1 MDIGL
6 QIKKF
11 REQQKISQEELAL
24 KIFVSRQTI
33 SNWETNKSC
42 PDVKSL
48 ITLSNIFNVSLD
60 NFIKEDIKEMRE
72 IVEKATIKKFNVI
85 SVVFLIELIV
95 VAISAYPL
103 FSIKGNIGIII
114 WLCLF
119 AITLY
124 TASKI
129 EKFKKS
135 HDIQTYKEILL
146 HTNAVLYILDPKN
159 SDLADL
165 GTVMP
170 NVYHTKEEM
179 IDCVNAFYE
188 GMVRRS
194 EEMKKHPNYKTG
206 ENYAYLGLPPCF
218 LIFDEYVAFFEMLGT
233 KESVSLLSQLKKIVM
248 LGRQAGYFLIVAC
261 QRPDAKYFSDGIR
274 DNFNFRVG
282 LGRIS
287 ELGYGML
294 FGSDVKKQFFQKR
307 IKGRGYCDVGTSVIS
322 EFYTP
327 LVPKGHDFLQTIGS
341 LAQARQ
347 DGTAT
352 CEAKGDGTD

>member
-24 KIFVSRQTI
+24 KIFVSRQII

-135 HDIQTYKEILL
+135 HDIQTYKEILAFIDGKQL
-146 HTNAVLYILDPKN
+146 THDETQQEIGKRNYQKIIFAFIAGVIALIICFVVIFICQHLTN
-159 SDLADL
+159 
-165 GTVMP
+165 
-170 NVYHTKEEM
+170 
-179 IDCVNAFYE
+179 
-188 GMVRRS
+188 
-194 EEMKKHPNYKTG
+194 
-206 ENYAYLGLPPCF
+206 
-218 LIFDEYVAFFEMLGT
+218 
-233 KESVSLLSQLKKIVM
+233 
-248 LGRQAGYFLIVAC
+248 
-261 QRPDAKYFSDGIR
+261 
-274 DNFNFRVG
+274 
-282 LGRIS
+282 
-287 ELGYGML
+287 
-294 FGSDVKKQFFQKR
+294 
-307 IKGRGYCDVGTSVIS
+307 
-322 EFYTP
+322 
-327 LVPKGHDFLQTIGS
+327 
-341 LAQARQ
+341 
-347 DGTAT
+347 
-352 CEAKGDGTD
+352 

>member
-1 MDIGL
+1 MNFNEKLINLRKSKGL
-6 QIKKF
+6 
-11 REQQKISQEELAL
+11 SQEELAL

-114 WLCLF
+114 WLCLY

-135 HDIQTYKEILL
+135 HDIQTYKEILAFIDGKQL
-146 HTNAVLYILDPKN
+146 THDETQQEIGKRNYQKIIFAFIAGVIALIICFVVILICQ
-159 SDLADL
+159 
-165 GTVMP
+165 
-170 NVYHTKEEM
+170 H
-179 IDCVNAFYE
+179 
-188 GMVRRS
+188 
-194 EEMKKHPNYKTG
+194 
-206 ENYAYLGLPPCF
+206 
-218 LIFDEYVAFFEMLGT
+218 LI
-233 KESVSLLSQLKKIVM
+233 
-248 LGRQAGYFLIVAC
+248 
-261 QRPDAKYFSDGIR
+261 
-274 DNFNFRVG
+274 
-282 LGRIS
+282 
-287 ELGYGML
+287 
-294 FGSDVKKQFFQKR
+294 
-307 IKGRGYCDVGTSVIS
+307 
-322 EFYTP
+322 
-327 LVPKGHDFLQTIGS
+327 
-341 LAQARQ
+341 
-347 DGTAT
+347 
-352 CEAKGDGTD
+352 

>member
-24 KIFVSRQTI
+24 KIFVSIQTI
-33 SNWETNKSC
+33 SIWETNKWC

-103 FSIKGNIGIII
+103 FNIKGNIGIII

-135 HDIQTYKEILL
+135 HDIQTYKEILAFIDGKQL
-146 HTNAVLYILDPKN
+146 THDETQQEIGKRNYQKIIFAFIAGVIALIICFVVIFICQHLTN
-159 SDLADL
+159 
-165 GTVMP
+165 
-170 NVYHTKEEM
+170 
-179 IDCVNAFYE
+179 
-188 GMVRRS
+188 
-194 EEMKKHPNYKTG
+194 
-206 ENYAYLGLPPCF
+206 
-218 LIFDEYVAFFEMLGT
+218 
-233 KESVSLLSQLKKIVM
+233 
-248 LGRQAGYFLIVAC
+248 
-261 QRPDAKYFSDGIR
+261 
-274 DNFNFRVG
+274 
-282 LGRIS
+282 
-287 ELGYGML
+287 
-294 FGSDVKKQFFQKR
+294 
-307 IKGRGYCDVGTSVIS
+307 
-322 EFYTP
+322 
-327 LVPKGHDFLQTIGS
+327 
-341 LAQARQ
+341 
-347 DGTAT
+347 
-352 CEAKGDGTD
+352 

>member
-42 PDVKSL
+42 PDIKSL

-129 EKFKKS
+129 EKFQKS
-135 HDIQTYKEILL
+135 HDIQPYEEIL
-146 HTNAVLYILDPKN
+146 AV
-159 SDLADL
+159 
-165 GTVMP
+165 
-170 NVYHTKEEM
+170 
-179 IDCVNAFYE
+179 ID
-188 GMVRRS
+188 G
-194 EEMKKHPNYKTG
+194 KQLTH
-206 ENYAYLGLPPCF
+206 
-218 LIFDEYVAFFEMLGT
+218 DET
-233 KESVSLLSQLKKIVM
+233 Q
-248 LGRQAGYFLIVAC
+248 Q
-261 QRPDAKYFSDGIR
+261 
-274 DNFNFRVG
+274 
-282 LGRIS
+282 
-287 ELGYGML
+287 ELGKRNY
-294 FGSDVKKQFFQKR
+294 QK
-307 IKGRGYCDVGTSVIS
+307 IIFALITGVITLIICFIVIS
-322 EFYTP
+322 IFQYSTN
-327 LVPKGHDFLQTIGS
+327 
-341 LAQARQ
+341 
-347 DGTAT
+347 
-352 CEAKGDGTD
+352 

>member
-103 FSIKGNIGIII
+103 FSIKGNIGILI

-135 HDIQTYKEILL
+135 HDIQTYKEILAFIDGKQL
-146 HTNAVLYILDPKN
+146 THDETQQEIGKRNYQKIIFAFIAGVIALIICFVVIFICQHLTN
-159 SDLADL
+159 
-165 GTVMP
+165 
-170 NVYHTKEEM
+170 
-179 IDCVNAFYE
+179 
-188 GMVRRS
+188 
-194 EEMKKHPNYKTG
+194 
-206 ENYAYLGLPPCF
+206 
-218 LIFDEYVAFFEMLGT
+218 
-233 KESVSLLSQLKKIVM
+233 
-248 LGRQAGYFLIVAC
+248 
-261 QRPDAKYFSDGIR
+261 
-274 DNFNFRVG
+274 
-282 LGRIS
+282 
-287 ELGYGML
+287 
-294 FGSDVKKQFFQKR
+294 
-307 IKGRGYCDVGTSVIS
+307 
-322 EFYTP
+322 
-327 LVPKGHDFLQTIGS
+327 
-341 LAQARQ
+341 
-347 DGTAT
+347 
-352 CEAKGDGTD
+352 

>member
-72 IVEKATIKKFNVI
+72 IVEKETIKKFNVI

-95 VAISAYPL
+95 VAVSAYPL

-119 AITLY
+119 VITLY

-129 EKFKKS
+129 EKFKKNY
-135 HDIQTYKEILL
+135 DIQTYKEILAFIDGKQL
-146 HTNAVLYILDPKN
+146 THDETQQEIGKRNYQKIIFAFIAGIIALIICFVVIFVCQHLTN
-159 SDLADL
+159 
-165 GTVMP
+165 
-170 NVYHTKEEM
+170 
-179 IDCVNAFYE
+179 
-188 GMVRRS
+188 
-194 EEMKKHPNYKTG
+194 
-206 ENYAYLGLPPCF
+206 
-218 LIFDEYVAFFEMLGT
+218 
-233 KESVSLLSQLKKIVM
+233 
-248 LGRQAGYFLIVAC
+248 
-261 QRPDAKYFSDGIR
+261 
-274 DNFNFRVG
+274 
-282 LGRIS
+282 
-287 ELGYGML
+287 
-294 FGSDVKKQFFQKR
+294 
-307 IKGRGYCDVGTSVIS
+307 
-322 EFYTP
+322 
-327 LVPKGHDFLQTIGS
+327 
-341 LAQARQ
+341 
-347 DGTAT
+347 
-352 CEAKGDGTD
+352 

>member
-1 MDIGL
+1 MTDKIAIFIYNKGEDSRWIL
-6 QIKKF
+6 DYYIKKF

-135 HDIQTYKEILL
+135 HDIQTYKEILAFIDGKQL
-146 HTNAVLYILDPKN
+146 THDETQQEIGKRNYQKIIFAFIAGVIALIICFVVIFICQHLTN
-159 SDLADL
+159 
-165 GTVMP
+165 
-170 NVYHTKEEM
+170 
-179 IDCVNAFYE
+179 
-188 GMVRRS
+188 
-194 EEMKKHPNYKTG
+194 
-206 ENYAYLGLPPCF
+206 
-218 LIFDEYVAFFEMLGT
+218 
-233 KESVSLLSQLKKIVM
+233 
-248 LGRQAGYFLIVAC
+248 
-261 QRPDAKYFSDGIR
+261 
-274 DNFNFRVG
+274 
-282 LGRIS
+282 
-287 ELGYGML
+287 
-294 FGSDVKKQFFQKR
+294 
-307 IKGRGYCDVGTSVIS
+307 
-322 EFYTP
+322 
-327 LVPKGHDFLQTIGS
+327 
-341 LAQARQ
+341 
-347 DGTAT
+347 
-352 CEAKGDGTD
+352 